1 MPKKTEDLGNFEI
14 NKWKIKAV
22 LVNEEYIVLKGK
34 KGSKQLI
41 KKYQWDR
48 VKNKIADGL
57 ENWIRYKF

>member
-34 KGSKQLI
+34 KGSK
-41 KKYQWDR
+41 
-48 VKNKIADGL
+48 
-57 ENWIRYKF
+57 